1 MPKQKNKNLNMIKP
15 FGLTNGT
22 KNTWGMEKRIG
33 GGGKIF
39 LSIFKWEC
47 NQQYPESK
55 KVHKMNSSV
64 SSTNQFQLNIK
75 KKKAKVTYEMKSL

>member
-1 MPKQKNKNLNMIKP
+1 MGQKTPGEWRNR
-15 FGLTNGT
+15 F
-22 KNTWGMEKRIG
+22 G

-75 KKKAKVTYEMKSL
+75 KKKLR